1 MHSAVFDGHEMRLGA
16 GVGILNADPTMKVV
30 MSGLARFQH
39 AVDTVKEIQLWAEY
53 HRTDKR
59 FPAHVINVHK
69 YCFDEEQTVTP
80 ALGPEECYDDAEIR
94 KLVAWRDSSAPH
106 LEVWMTEFGYDTSPH
121 SPNRVAIYGAHSANE
136 VQAMWIARAFIILAG
151 QKLDRAHQF
160 MLADVVEGGYTQFE
174 TSGLTTSQDTNP
186 PFASKIAWYFVH
198 TLTALLGHMHLVSY
212 TRGDAVGSVP
222 YVAVFSSS
230 GAATQPSGGGRTSIG
245 GEQQQGGAP
254 ASTDA
259 TVVWLASASDKTLAW
274 SMPAKSATA
283 TLTLVKLVDNSTV
296 GLQSAASAVSGM
308 LAVTVGETPQIV
320 LVGGGAPT
328 PPTGPVPPVTPAPSA
343 ACAPYAAAGER
354 GLFCTNTSA
363 TSTASTYLV
372 CPSGTAEACP
382 DGERCVNGTS
392 PGTVACVP
400 QAGPCDGKA
409 PGLYCDPFTP
419 KPAPGWPQTYV
430 LCPQV
435 EMMLCPTKMP
445 TCVQKNATVQ
455 CV

>member
-1 MHSAVFDGHEMRLGA
+1 MQPFELAAMHSAVFDGHEKRLGP
-16 GVGILNADPTMKVV
+16 GVGILNADPTMKVI

-53 HRTDKR
+53 HRTDKL

-69 YCFDEEQTVTP
+69 YCFDEEQTVMP
-80 ALGPEECYDDAEIR
+80 ALGPEECYDDPEIR

-121 SPNRVAIYGAHSANE
+121 SPNRVAIYGARSANE

-160 MLADVVEGGYTQFE
+160 MLADVIEGGWTQFE
-174 TSGLTTSQDTNP
+174 TSGLITSKDTNP
-186 PFASKIAWYFVH
+186 PFAPKIAWYFVH
-198 TLTALLGHMHLVSY
+198 TLTTLLGHMHLVSY
-212 TRGDAVGSVP
+212 TRGDAAGSVP
-222 YVAVFSSS
+222 YVAVFNSSS
-230 GAATQPSGGGRTSIG
+230 G
-245 GEQQQGGAP
+245 EQQGG
-254 ASTDA
+254 A

-274 SMPAKSATA
+274 SMPVKSATA

-296 GLQSAASAVSGM
+296 GLQSAASAISGK

-320 LVGGGAPT
+320 LVGAGAPV

-343 ACAPYAAAGER
+343 ACAQYAAVGER

-372 CPSGTAEACP
+372 CPSGTTEVCS

-400 QAGPCDGKA
+400 QGGPCDDKA
-409 PGLYCDPFTP
+409 PGLYCDPSDPTP
-419 KPAPGWPQTYV
+419 KGWPQSYV

-445 TCVQKNATVQ
+445 TCVQKNATVE